1 MMTPKIKLRK
11 RMAYGKTTRAVETAL
26 DPGMKRAASHMVGVA
41 QALVSTPFPPASS
54 PGDPPHR
61 RTGKLRSSINYKKKR
76 KGLYEITAGGP
87 DVRQAVWME
96 YGTTKPKGSIARRPF
111 MRPMMVKVI
120 GGLGIFFR
128 RVF

>member
-1 MMTPKIKLRK
+1 
-11 RMAYGKTTRAVETAL
+11 MAYGKTTRAVMSAM
-26 DPGMKRAASHMVGVA
+26 DSGMSQASRHMVGVA

-61 RTGKLRSSINYKKKR
+61 RTGKLRSSIKYKKKR
-76 KGLYEITAGGP
+76 VGLYNITAG
-87 DVRQAVWME
+87 DAKAFYAEDLE
-96 YGTTKPKGSIARRPF
+96 YGKIRVAPRPF
-111 MRPMMVKVI
+111 MRPMMLKVM